1 MAAHA
6 FFPLAT
12 ARAGPYSM
20 LASSSRALT
29 RDPDFPLFPV
39 EGSGAVI
46 GATVHIPDLKQLNAE
61 QAADLRR
68 AWLKYQ
74 VIRIRGQQL
83 DDADQVAL
91 GQWFGEFQISNPLPN
106 PLTRADL
113 TGGRPAL
120 RQERRDDR
128 FPQITVVSNVVKDG
142 VALGGLGDG
151 ELSWHSD
158 MCQFEAPPSAT
169 IVYGVEIPSGRGRTF
184 FTSLTHAAEALPADQ
199 LRSLC
204 ALSVKQDE
212 VMDSAG
218 YARAGYPPVTDVAT
232 SPGRAQPLVTRH
244 PETDRPVLFLGR
256 RLHAYVVGFAVDE
269 SEKLLDALWA
279 HATQPRFQWAQEWLP
294 GDVVIWDNRSV
305 LHKREP
311 FGADARRMLRRVVIQ
326 GAAAKPFLV
335 EPRRPSHE

>member
-1 MAAHA
+1 MPESLSHA
-6 FFPLAT
+6 
-12 ARAGPYSM
+12 S
-20 LASSSRALT
+20 T
-29 RDPDFPLFPV
+29 RDPDFPLFAV
-39 EGSGAVI
+39 ERSGAAI
-46 GATVHIPDLKQLNAE
+46 GATAYIDDLKLLDARHAAE
-61 QAADLRR
+61 LRR

-83 DDADQVAL
+83 DDAEQVAF
-91 GQWFGEFQISNPLPN
+91 GRWFGEFRITNPLPN

-113 TGGRPAL
+113 TDGRPAL
-120 RQERRDDR
+120 RQEPRNDR

-142 VALGGLGDG
+142 LALGGLGDG

-169 IVYGVEIPSGRGRTF
+169 IVYGVEIPEGRGRTL
-184 FTSLTHAAEALPADQ
+184 FTSLTHAAEDLPADR
-199 LRSLC
+199 LRSLS

-218 YARAGYPPVTDVAT
+218 YPRAGYPPITDVAS

-244 PETDRPVLFLGR
+244 PETGRPVLFLGR
-256 RLHAYVVGFAVDE
+256 RLYAHVVGLPVSE
-269 SEKLLDALWA
+269 SETLLDSLWA
-279 HATQPRFQWAQEWLP
+279 HATQPKFQWAQEWLP

-305 LHKREP
+305 LHKRER

-326 GAAAKPFLV
+326 GDVPKPFVV
-335 EPRRPSHE
+335 EQTATAAVA